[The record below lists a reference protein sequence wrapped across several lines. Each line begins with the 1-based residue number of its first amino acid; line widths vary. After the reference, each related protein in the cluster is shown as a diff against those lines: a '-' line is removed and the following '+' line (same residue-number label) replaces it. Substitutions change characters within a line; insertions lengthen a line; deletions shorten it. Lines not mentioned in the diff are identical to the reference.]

1 MMVKCQGTF
10 EQRSGREGARPIDN
24 WGRETEMGTGNIIP
38 WLLCQGTAGGL
49 SSRREIRDGEKN

>member
-38 WLLCQGTAGGL
+38 CYYV
-49 SSRREIRDGEKN
+49 REQREA